1 MIKASLFISPKM
13 FPFTQNWV
21 GTQRAA
27 GREKALTFS
36 LLSPACHNLTCIFL
50 IIANLMK
57 KYPNP
62 KTQQGLM
69 DSSWQEALAAMR
81 TKRKGYRGAT
91 ERQRCSHLES
101 PFLPSQ
107 P

>member
-1 MIKASLFISPKM
+1 
-13 FPFTQNWV
+13 
-21 GTQRAA
+21 
-27 GREKALTFS
+27 
-36 LLSPACHNLTCIFL
+36 
-50 IIANLMK
+50 MK